1 VRLTATAL
9 IAGPIVLLLVSPWLA
24 ARLFD
29 GRAPARI
36 VATFHLL
43 TLVGMAALPLVVL
56 PCLALVR
63 PGDLAALASPS
74 VIHLAQ
80 TASRALAL
88 AYLLRLGWFAAA
100 AARANSRLATSTALV
115 AAEIL
120 PDASAGPAAHV
131 LASPRPFAY
140 TLGGRSGGV
149 VVSRG
154 MLGLLDDDE
163 RDAMLAHELAH
174 LHLRHHRLLG
184 FAQVVT
190 AALMPVAPAVHQ
202 AAASLARELE
212 VIADQAAA
220 GAVGDRRV
228 VARALAKAAL
238 AAASTPAPSITPAF
252 GGAADLAYRLDRLT
266 DDRPRE
272 DRHRLAAGAYG
283 LLAAGLLAILGGT
296 VQPAGLITG
305 ITVLGPTLLGIGWL
319 YCRGVAPSIS
329 DPCSSSTL
337 LRRCG

>member
-1 VRLTATAL
+1 MRLTSAAL

-29 GRAPARI
+29 GRAPART

-43 TLVGMAALPLVVL
+43 ALVGMAALPLVVL
-56 PCLALVR
+56 PCLAVVR
-63 PGDLAALASPS
+63 PSDLAALASPS

-80 TASRALAL
+80 TASRALAG
-88 AYLLRLGWFAAA
+88 AYLLRLGWLAAA
-100 AARANSRLATSTALV
+100 TARATSRLASSTAL
-115 AAEIL
+115 ASAEIA
-120 PDASAGPAAHV
+120 PASSAGPVTHV

-154 MLGLLDDDE
+154 LLSLLDGDE

-174 LHLRHHRLLG
+174 LRLRHHRLLG

-190 AALMPVAPAVHQ
+190 ATLGPAAPAVHQ
-202 AAASLARELE
+202 AASSLARELE

-220 GAVGDRRV
+220 SVIGDRGV

-238 AAASTPAPSITPAF
+238 ATATSPTAPTPTPAF
-252 GGAADLAYRLDRLT
+252 GGHADLAYRLDRLT

-272 DRHRLAAGAYG
+272 DRHRMATGAYG
-283 LLAAGLLAILGGT
+283 LLATGLLAILGGT
-296 VQPAGLITG
+296 VQPAGLVTG
-305 ITVLGPTLLGIGWL
+305 ATVLAPTLLGIGWL
-319 YCRGVAPSIS
+319 YCRGVAPPTRPTS
-329 DPCSSSTL
+329 
-337 LRRCG
+337 

>member
-1 VRLTATAL
+1 MRLTSAAL

-29 GRAPARI
+29 GRAPARR

-43 TLVGMAALPLVVL
+43 ALVGMAALPLVVL
-56 PCLALVR
+56 PCLAIVR
-63 PGDLAALASPS
+63 PSDLAVLVSPS

-80 TASRALAL
+80 TASRALAG
-88 AYLLRLGWFAAA
+88 AYLLRLGWFAVA
-100 AARANSRLATSTALV
+100 AARATSRLGASTALA
-115 AAEIL
+115 AAEI
-120 PDASAGPAAHV
+120 PPVSSAAPVTHV

-154 MLGLLDDDE
+154 LLRLLDEDE

-174 LHLRHHRLLG
+174 LRLRHHRLLG

-190 AALMPVAPAVHQ
+190 ATLGPVVPAVYQ

-220 GAVGDRRV
+220 GEVGDRRV

-238 AAASTPAPSITPAF
+238 AAASTPVPTTTPAF
-252 GGAADLAYRLDRLT
+252 GGAGDLAYRLDRLT

-272 DRHRLAAGAYG
+272 DRHRLAIGAYG
-283 LLAAGLLAILGGT
+283 LLATGLLAILGGT
-296 VQPAGLITG
+296 VQPAGLVTG

-319 YCRGVAPSIS
+319 FCRGVAP
-329 DPCSSSTL
+329 PTRTL
-337 LRRCG
+337 RIPAP